1 MDSPLFPDKTDVHK
15 FQLGSFPRLCPQNFP
30 ALTSFWKEYP
40 DWLLWTHFF
49 SLSSGLIFILR
60 RPYGIS
66 YLKLSF
72 TIPCPTT
79 VNRLLTWLEAFNSQV
94 FCVSGFPH
102 KYKKKT
108 KQQTPAASLFWCW
121 DGETQWCLIRKRN
134 SPFPVEKEH
143 RIIPLMNRG
152 KKVWRSY
159 TVCSSQSVSQ
169 TELLW
174 S

>member
-15 FQLGSFPRLCPQNFP
+15 FQLGSFPRLSTKLPSTGFFLERVPWLTALNSLLPFLCPHFHPQE
-30 ALTSFWKEYP
+30 T
-40 DWLLWTHFF
+40 LWNLISQAFF
-49 SLSSGLIFILR
+49 HNS
-60 RPYGIS
+60 
-66 YLKLSF
+66 
-72 TIPCPTT
+72 CPTT

-94 FCVSGFPH
+94 SCVSGFPH

-108 KQQTPAASLFWCW
+108 KQQTTAASLFWCW

-159 TVCSSQSVSQ
+159 TACSSQSVSQ
-169 TELLW
+169 TELRW